1 MDDKKIIE
9 NCIYFLELQKQHH
22 AATFEIE
29 KCISW
34 LEKQK
39 LNMNAYTCTHAHKPE
54 CIRGRHSHPNR
65 STEVVQIRLKS
76 MDEIARFKSIYEAYI
91 KTGARNISA
100 CCKKLAKSSGGYA
113 WMYAKEYDELMQM
126 L

>member
-1 MDDKKIIE
+1 MDDEKIIE

-39 LNMNAYTCTHAHKPE
+39 LNINTHTYMHAHKPE
-54 CIRGRHSHPNR
+54 CIRGKHSHPNR

>member
-1 MDDKKIIE
+1 MDDEKIIE

-34 LEKQK
+34 LKKQK
-39 LNMNAYTCTHAHKPE
+39 LNMNTRTHMHAHKPE
-54 CIRGRHSHPNR
+54 CIRGKHSHPNR